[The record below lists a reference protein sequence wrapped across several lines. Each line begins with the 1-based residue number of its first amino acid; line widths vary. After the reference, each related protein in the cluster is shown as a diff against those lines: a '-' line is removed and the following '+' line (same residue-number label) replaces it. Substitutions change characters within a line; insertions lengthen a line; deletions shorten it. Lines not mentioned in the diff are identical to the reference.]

1 MTADAPIFASGLQK
15 HYGVSLI
22 GRIVGKKGVHAL
34 RGVDIEARPGEIFGL
49 LGPNGAGKSTLVKSL
64 LGLVKP
70 TGGTC
75 SMLGKKAGSTAAR
88 RDVGY
93 LPEQAKF
100 PPYLTGRQTVTFFAG
115 LGGLTRREAAV
126 EADRWLDRLGLTEAA
141 DRRVGGYSKG
151 MRQRVG
157 LAQALAAGRPGK
169 PPGVLILDEPTD
181 GVDPMA
187 RKLIRDVLSE
197 TRDSGTCVFLNSHL
211 LGELELICDR
221 AAVMVNG
228 RVATSGTPTELAG
241 GRGSYR
247 ITLAENQPRPTVTH
261 AKAAFQPDGSI
272 SVDTIDAAEAVLVV
286 DELRQAGVVL
296 ESFVPVRPTLEDL
309 FMDAVQRD
317 AAEHPAPAVG
327 FPVIQEGAAS

>member
-15 HYGVSLI
+15 HYGV
-22 GRIVGKKGVHAL
+22 GIVGRVFGRKGVDAL

-64 LGLVKP
+64 LGLVRP

-75 SMLGKKAGSTAAR
+75 SMLGRPAGSAAAR

-100 PPYLTGRQTVTFFAG
+100 PPYLTGRQTVEFFAK
-115 LGGLTRREAAV
+115 LGGMSHFDAPR
-126 EADRWLDRLGLTEAA
+126 EADRLLSRLGLDHAA
-141 DRRVGGYSKG
+141 DRRVSGYSKG

-157 LAQALAAGRPGK
+157 LAQALAAG
-169 PPGVLILDEPTD
+169 PPGEPPKVLILDEPTD

-187 RKLIRDVLSE
+187 RKLIRDVLVE
-197 TRDSGTCVFLNSHL
+197 TREGGSCVFLNSHL

-221 AAVMVNG
+221 AAVMVDG
-228 RVATSGTPTELAG
+228 RVAASGTPTERAG

-247 ITLAENQPRPTVTH
+247 LTLAEGQSPPALAH
-261 AKAAFQPDGSI
+261 PKASLLPDGSI
-272 SVDTIDAAEAVLVV
+272 TIDTTDPSVADEVLDEVRAAGLIVA
-286 DELRQAGVVL
+286 
-296 ESFVPVRPTLEDL
+296 SFVPLRPTLEDL
-309 FMDAVQRD
+309 FMDAVQRNQSTG
-317 AAEHPAPAVG
+317 G
-327 FPVIQEGAAS
+327 FPVIPKGTVE